1 MTDCVTEMED
11 TRKEMFKVAK
21 VILKFKDG
29 VINGK
34 PTSLAIP
41 GGNAPN
47 NQRRGSDNSSNS
59 SP

>member
-34 PTSLAIP
+34 PASLVIP

-47 NQRRGSDNSSNS
+47 NQRRGSNASNNS

>member
-1 MTDCVTEMED
+1 MTDCVTEMEE

-34 PTSLAIP
+34 PSFLAV
-41 GGNAPN
+41 N
-47 NQRRGSDNSSNS
+47 NN
-59 SP
+59 